1 MMYHSTPR
9 TTTGVSPTEMLFG
22 RCIRTKLPQLQ
33 EFSDEDEVRDSE
45 SERKEKRKVCA
56 NCKRKVHES
65 KIQKGDKV
73 LLKQE
78 KENKLSTP
86 YSLPLQLFRR
96 MAIVF
101 LSRQMAYNTHVKK
114 YLEQH
119 NAPQATNRLQIPQR
133 LKE

>member
-1 MMYHSTPR
+1 MMYCSTPH

-45 SERKEKRKVCA
+45 SERKEKGKVCA
-56 NCKRKVHES
+56 NCKRKAHES
-65 KIQKGDKV
+65 EIQKGDKV
-73 LLKQE
+73 LLRQE

-101 LSRQMAYNTHVKK
+101 LSRQMAYNTLVKK

-119 NAPQATNRLQIPQR
+119 NTPQATSRLQIPQR

>member
-1 MMYHSTPR
+1 MMYRSTPH

-33 EFSDEDEVRDSE
+33 EFSDEDKVRDSE
-45 SERKEKRKVCA
+45 SERKEKGKVCA
-56 NCKRKVHES
+56 NCKRKAHES

-73 LLKQE
+73 LLRQE

-101 LSRQMAYNTHVKK
+101 LSRQMAYNTRVKK

-119 NAPQATNRLQIPQR
+119 NAPQATSSLQIPQR

>member
-1 MMYHSTPR
+1 MYHSTPR

-33 EFSDEDEVRDSE
+33 EFSDEDKVRDSE

-65 KIQKGDKV
+65 EIQKGDKV

-119 NAPQATNRLQIPQR
+119 NAPQATSRLQIPQR

>member
-33 EFSDEDEVRDSE
+33 EFSDEDKVRDSE

-65 KIQKGDKV
+65 EIQKGDKV

-119 NAPQATNRLQIPQR
+119 NAPQATSRLQIPQR

>member
-1 MMYHSTPR
+1 MYRSTPH
-9 TTTGVSPTEMLFG
+9 TTTGVSPTEMSFG

-33 EFSDEDEVRDSE
+33 EFSDEDKVRDSE
-45 SERKEKRKVCA
+45 SERKEKGKVCA
-56 NCKRKVHES
+56 NCKRKAHES

-73 LLKQE
+73 LLRQE

-86 YSLPLQLFRR
+86 YNLPLQLFRR

-101 LSRQMAYNTHVKK
+101 LSRQMAYNTRVKK

-119 NAPQATNRLQIPQR
+119 NAPQATSSLQIPQR

>member
-45 SERKEKRKVCA
+45 SERKEKGKVCA

-65 KIQKGDKV
+65 EIQKGDKV
-73 LLKQE
+73 LLRQE
-78 KENKLSTP
+78 KE
-86 YSLPLQLFRR
+86 QLFRR

-119 NAPQATNRLQIPQR
+119 NAPQATSRLQIPQR

>member
-1 MMYHSTPR
+1 MMYHSTPH

-33 EFSDEDEVRDSE
+33 EFSDEDEVRDNE
-45 SERKEKRKVCA
+45 SERKEKGKVCA
-56 NCKRKVHES
+56 NCKRKAHES
-65 KIQKGDKV
+65 EIQKGDKV
-73 LLKQE
+73 L
-78 KENKLSTP
+78 LSTP

-101 LSRQMAYNTHVKK
+101 LSRQMAYNTLVKK

-119 NAPQATNRLQIPQR
+119 NTPQATSRLQIPQR

>member
-33 EFSDEDEVRDSE
+33 EFSDEDKVRDSE

-65 KIQKGDKV
+65 EIQKGDKV
-73 LLKQE
+73 LLRQE

>member
-1 MMYHSTPR
+1 MMYCSTPH

-45 SERKEKRKVCA
+45 SESKEKGKVFA
-56 NCKRKVHES
+56 NCKRKAHES
-65 KIQKGDKV
+65 EIQKGDKV
-73 LLKQE
+73 LLRQE

-101 LSRQMAYNTHVKK
+101 LSRQMAYNTRVKK

-119 NAPQATNRLQIPQR
+119 NAPQATSTLQIPQR